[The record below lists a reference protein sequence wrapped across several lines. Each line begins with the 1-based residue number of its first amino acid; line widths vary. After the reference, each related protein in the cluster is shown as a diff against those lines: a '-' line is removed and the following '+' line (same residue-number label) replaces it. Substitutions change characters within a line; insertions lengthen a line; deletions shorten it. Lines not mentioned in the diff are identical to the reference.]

1 MLELM
6 KQTLLAVSCFEGISN
21 FMQRYHQ
28 TGINR
33 GRNLTS
39 RMPRLSS
46 NFQKTWIH

>member
-6 KQTLLAVSCFEGISN
+6 KQKILAVSCFEGISN
-21 FMQRYHQ
+21 FMQWYNQ
-28 TGINR
+28 TRVNH

-39 RMPRLSS
+39 RMPRLSL